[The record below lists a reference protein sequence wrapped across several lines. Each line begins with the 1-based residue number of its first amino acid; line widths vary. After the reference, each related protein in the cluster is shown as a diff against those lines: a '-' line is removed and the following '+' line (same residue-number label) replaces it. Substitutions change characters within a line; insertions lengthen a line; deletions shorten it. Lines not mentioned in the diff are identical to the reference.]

1 MSLLGNLK
9 WTLFTYLVILL
20 IWFVF
25 IYLFSGEYVYLLI
38 LHLILLI
45 DPMQLIL
52 HSRYTFYQ
60 FFPASPGSRTH
71 DLVVWAKKCLSTKS
85 DGSFDSVATMP
96 IDFVSE
102 NKNTHQIIHVSSLSN
117 TIFCYFLVSF
127 DLSLCDPV
135 FTDPAG
141 LVRSS
146 AAGVVPEAQCGGNV
160 CYRDRR
166 SLHFLQPHTKTQT
179 RRLLHSG

>member
-1 MSLLGNLK
+1 M
-9 WTLFTYLVILL
+9 Y
-20 IWFVF
+20 
-25 IYLFSGEYVYLLI
+25 IYLFYIYFYLLI
-38 LHLILLI
+38 QCNLYCIHDTHFISSS
-45 DPMQLIL
+45 QL
-52 HSRYTFYQ
+52 
-60 FFPASPGSRTH
+60 P
-71 DLVVWAKKCLSTKS
+71 LVVEPMTLLFELRNVCLSTKS
-85 DGSFDSVATMP
+85 DGRFDSVATMP

-127 DLSLCDPV
+127 DLSLWDPV
-135 FTDPAG
+135 FTNPAG

-179 RRLLHSG
+179 RCLLHSG